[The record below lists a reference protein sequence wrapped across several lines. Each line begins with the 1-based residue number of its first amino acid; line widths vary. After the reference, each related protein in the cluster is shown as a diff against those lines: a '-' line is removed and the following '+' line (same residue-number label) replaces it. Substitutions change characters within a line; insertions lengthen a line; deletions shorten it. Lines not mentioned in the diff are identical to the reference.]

1 MYPKAEVSD
10 IASKDSDKVGF
21 QESAP
26 QKVRTRW
33 LRPTC
38 TSELLRMLPS
48 PTVVNH
54 CSLKDMPAWRR
65 TLRLLL
71 VHTGPRRRSLLH
83 YKARV
88 HLESTVER
96 LFFHDYPFPNHHSK
110 TLAPRFADAKAR
122 RLHVHQR
129 RDWTSR
135 GHDWPRSRR

>member
-1 MYPKAEVSD
+1 MTD
-10 IASKDSDKVGF
+10 IASNDSDKVDDSGLPG
-21 QESAP
+21 EYP
-26 QKVRTRW
+26 QNLVRTRW
-33 LRPTC
+33 LQPTC
-38 TSELLRMLPS
+38 TCELLRMLPS

-54 CSLKDMPAWRR
+54 CSLRDMPAWRR

-71 VHTGPRRRSLLH
+71 VHTCPRRRSLLH

-88 HLESTVER
+88 YLESTVER
-96 LFFHDYPFPNHHSK
+96 LFFHDYPFPNHHLK

-135 GHDWPRSRR
+135 GHGWPRSRR